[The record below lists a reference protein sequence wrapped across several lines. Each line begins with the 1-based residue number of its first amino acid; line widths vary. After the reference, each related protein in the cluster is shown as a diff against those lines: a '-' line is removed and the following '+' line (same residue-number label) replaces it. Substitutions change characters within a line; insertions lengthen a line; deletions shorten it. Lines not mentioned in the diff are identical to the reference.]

1 MNDEA
6 ILSFSAP
13 LNDRHRVSVHSAPVL
28 ELTYAYYYLMKR
40 LETGRDNDLAW
51 IRQLREDPP
60 AWLDDLR
67 AVWRSR
73 EVECL
78 GFELFVL
85 ACGLGYAVDATP
97 ERFLKDFA
105 DLPQRLLDSFHRIT
119 EPPRVRSRQRSE
131 AAGESDA
138 EHRAEIDSMNERLR
152 GHFTVLARPD
162 ASREM
167 QVALTALW
175 NYLAT
180 AWEREGKAVTER
192 EAERLASEV
201 SRTGDVLQALP
212 PHHFIQ
218 FEESAAE
225 IRELQEHRH
234 LVVVPLFFASQ
245 GGFNL
250 DVGDVAYLG
259 YGVHSESL
267 FEQQQRELGE
277 LAGRLKAF
285 SDPTRLLLLAL
296 IARLS
301 RFPMTVGD
309 LARQVGVS
317 QPTASGH
324 LKMLRELGLV
334 DVARK
339 GNRSYYRREEDAVR
353 AALDDL
359 ERALIG

>member
-1 MNDEA
+1 MNDGA

-13 LNDRHRVSVHSAPVL
+13 LHDRHRVSVHSAPVL

-60 AWLDDLR
+60 TWLGDLR
-67 AVWRSR
+67 SVWRSR

-85 ACGLGYAVDATP
+85 ACGLGYALDATT
-97 ERFLKDFA
+97 ERFLKDFPE
-105 DLPQRLLDSFHRIT
+105 LPQRLLDSFDRIT
-119 EPPRVRSRQRSE
+119 DVKGARSRRGTAAAESDPAE
-131 AAGESDA
+131 AAEVD
-138 EHRAEIDSMNERLR
+138 DTNERLR
-152 GHFTVLARPD
+152 AHFKVLADPA
-162 ASREM
+162 ASGEM
-167 QVALTALW
+167 QAALTSLW
-175 NYLAT
+175 AYLST
-180 AWEREGKAVTER
+180 SWEREGRDVTER

-201 SRTGDVLQALP
+201 SSTGDVLQGLP
-212 PHHFIQ
+212 AHHFIQ
-218 FEESAAE
+218 FEESASE

-234 LVVVPLFFASQ
+234 LVVVPLYFASQ

-267 FEQQQRELGE
+267 FEQQQRELAD

-324 LKMLRELGLV
+324 LKMLRDLGLV

-339 GNRSYYRREEDAVR
+339 GNRSYYRLDDDAVR
-353 AALDDL
+353 SALDEL

>member
-1 MNDEA
+1 MNDGA

-13 LNDRHRVSVHSAPVL
+13 LHERHRVLVHAAPVL

-51 IRQLREDPP
+51 IRQLRTDPP
-60 AWLDDLR
+60 AWLGALR
-67 AVWRSR
+67 SVWHSR

-78 GFELFVL
+78 GYELFIL
-85 ACGLGYAVDATP
+85 ACGLGYALDATP
-97 ERFLKDFA
+97 ERFLEDFPS
-105 DLPQRLLDSFHRIT
+105 LPQRLLDGFDRLT
-119 EPPRVRSRQRSE
+119 EAQRERQR
-131 AAGESDA
+131 GRD
-138 EHRAEIDSMNERLR
+138 EHPDEDEVKAWDDVNARLR
-152 GHFTVLARPD
+152 QHFRVLADPS
-162 ASREM
+162 AGREM
-167 QVALTALW
+167 QAALGALW
-175 NYLAT
+175 AYLQGP
-180 AWEREGKAVTER
+180 WEREGRAVTEQ
-192 EAERLASEV
+192 EARRLESAVRS
-201 SRTGDVLQALP
+201 SGDVLQELP
-212 PHHFIQ
+212 AHHFVQ
-218 FEESAAE
+218 FEDSAAE
-225 IRELQEHRH
+225 IRELQQHGS

-267 FEQQQRELGE
+267 FEQQQRELAD

-301 RFPMTVGD
+301 RFPLTVGD
-309 LARQVGVS
+309 LARQVGVT

-334 DVARK
+334 AVTRK
-339 GNRSYYRREEDAVR
+339 GNRSYYHLDADAVR
-353 AALDDL
+353 TALR
-359 ERALIG
+359 EMEQALVG